1 MENNTMNTVA
11 AVAAVTPVTVKS
23 FFKKAKAGNNIG
35 KKRPDM
41 NWSFAGVTAETVAS
55 LDAQAVAKVVNGF
68 IESYG
73 RKLIA
78 AAGDDWNFVPTV
90 ETVNFELAYAD
101 LTAAR
106 TNSRVLTKE
115 TLTKLGDLYLSVMV
129 RSGTV
134 EVKAA
139 NTVRSLIIEKFASV
153 MGKTD
158 VLLVLR
164 QRIDQFCDHATEDEL
179 EAIADVVE
187 AVGALLDEL
196 SAPQEVT
203 VDSI

>member
-1 MENNTMNTVA
+1 MNTITETNSADV
-11 AVAAVTPVTVKS
+11 VTAVTVKS
-23 FFKKAKAGNNIG
+23 FFKKAKAGVNVG

-41 NWSFAGVTAETVAS
+41 NWSFAGVSADTVAS
-55 LDAQAVAKVVNGF
+55 LPADAVAKVVNGF

-78 AAGDDWNFVPTV
+78 AAGDDWDFAPSV
-90 ETVNFELAYAD
+90 ETCNFELAYAD

-106 TNSRVLTKE
+106 TNSRVLTKDS
-115 TLTKLGDLYLSVMV
+115 LTKLGDLYLSVMV

-153 MGKTD
+153 MGKSD
-158 VLLVLR
+158 VLAVLR
-164 QRIDQFCDHATEDEL
+164 QRIDQFCDHASEDEL
-179 EAIADVVE
+179 ETIADVVE
-187 AVGALLDEL
+187 ATAALLDEL
-196 SAPQEVT
+196 SAPMEVT

>member
-1 MENNTMNTVA
+1 MNATTQN
-11 AVAAVTPVTVKS
+11 AVVVTVKS
-23 FFKKAKAGNNIG
+23 FFKKAKAGANIG

-41 NWSFAGVTAETVAS
+41 NWSFSGVNAETVAS
-55 LDAQAVAKVVNGF
+55 LDASAVAKVVNGF

-78 AAGDDWNFVPTV
+78 AAGDDWDFAPTV
-90 ETVNFELAYAD
+90 DTVNFELAYAD

-115 TLTKLGDLYLSVMV
+115 TLTKLGDLYLAVMV

-139 NTVRSLIIEKFASV
+139 NTVRSLIIDKFASV

-158 VLLVLR
+158 VLAVLR
-164 QRIDQFCDHATEDEL
+164 QRIDQFCDHATEEEL
-179 EAIADVVE
+179 ESIAEVVE

-196 SAPQEVT
+196 AAPQEVT

>member
-1 MENNTMNTVA
+1 MNAITTANTLT
-11 AVAAVTPVTVKS
+11 VTVKS
-23 FFKKAKAGNNIG
+23 FFKKAKAGANIG
-35 KKRPDM
+35 KKRADM
-41 NWSFAGVTAETVAS
+41 NWSFAGVNAAGVAD
-55 LDAQAVAKVVNGF
+55 LPADQVARVVNGF

-78 AAGDDWNFVPTV
+78 AAGDDWDFAPTV
-90 ETVNFELAYAD
+90 DTCTFELAYAD

-106 TNSRVLTKE
+106 TNNRVLTKE
-115 TLTKLGDLYLSVMV
+115 TLTKLGDLYLAVMV

-139 NTVRSLIIEKFASV
+139 NTVRSLIIDKFASV

-158 VLLVLR
+158 VLAVLR
-164 QRIDQFCDHATEDEL
+164 NRVDQFCDHATEEEL
-179 EAIADVVE
+179 ESIAEVVE
-187 AVGALLDEL
+187 AVAALLDEL
-196 SAPQEVT
+196 AAPQEVT

>member
-1 MENNTMNTVA
+1 MNATTQN
-11 AVAAVTPVTVKS
+11 AVVVTVKS
-23 FFKKAKAGNNIG
+23 FFKKAKAGANIG
-35 KKRPDM
+35 KKRADM
-41 NWSFAGVTAETVAS
+41 NWSFAGVNAETV
-55 LDAQAVAKVVNGF
+55 QALPADQVAKVVNGF

-73 RKLIA
+73 RKLVA
-78 AAGDDWNFVPTV
+78 LNGDDWNFAPTV
-90 ETVNFELAYAD
+90 DTCSFELAYAD

-164 QRIDQFCDHATEDEL
+164 NRLDQFCDHAAEDEL
-179 EAIADVVE
+179 EGIAEVVE
-187 AVGALLDEL
+187 AVAALLEEL
-196 SAPQEVT
+196 AAPQEVT